1 MRMFQL
7 GVALCMLA
15 IADLMDCVIL
25 GIDPAI
31 ASIGFGAIRGHQA
44 LDYGVIST
52 KANTPMYERLKQIH
66 TDVRTLCE
74 MVKPDIAALEMPF
87 FGRENTN
94 ANKVLRA
101 MGVIELALG
110 DYGLTD
116 LIFLHQSQVKA
127 AVAQYGATKFEIKHA
142 VMHIFDLPAPPSPD
156 DSADGLAIAYAAQ
169 CGARANVA

>member
-1 MRMFQL
+1 MTDS
-7 GVALCMLA
+7 
-15 IADLMDCVIL
+15 IDLLDCVIL

-31 ASIGFGAIRGHQA
+31 ASIGFGAIRGSQA

-52 KANTPMYERLKQIH
+52 TANIPMHERLSQIRN
-66 TDVRTLCE
+66 DVRDLCT
-74 MVKPDIAALEMPF
+74 MLKPDVVALEMPF

-101 MGVIELALG
+101 MGVIELTLG
-110 DYGLTD
+110 DCGLTNF
-116 LIFLHQSQVKA
+116 IFLHQSQVKA
-127 AVAQYGATKFEIKHA
+127 AVAQYGATKFEIKQA
-142 VMHIFDLPAPPSPD
+142 VMHIFGLPAPPTPD

>member
-1 MRMFQL
+1 MELPPPRSAQEL
-7 GVALCMLA
+7 L
-15 IADLMDCVIL
+15 DCVIL

-31 ASIGFGAIRGHQA
+31 ASIGFGAIRGHHA

-52 KANTPMYERLKQIH
+52 SAHTPMYERLQQIYQ
-66 TDVRTLCE
+66 DVRTLCDLL
-74 MVKPDIAALEMPF
+74 KPDIAAMEMPF

-94 ANKVLRA
+94 ANRVLRA

-110 DYGLTD
+110 ESGLTD
-116 LIFLHQSQVKA
+116 VIFLHQSQVKA
-127 AVAQYGATKFEIKHA
+127 AVAQYGATKLEIRNA
-142 VMHIFDLPAPPSPD
+142 VMLLFDLPEPPSPD